1 LIFSLINIKRRSFLF
16 DFCSR
21 APGLTAT
28 SSDVLYSPIL
38 IAAPCERL
46 QNLYTVPVVTF
57 NEPEDG
63 MQAVAGHICYALA
76 GLRDRDSKACKLVL
90 VSRLNK
96 LEDCVQ
102 AVAGH
107 ICYALAG
114 LREREREITMP
125 VYCAWCHISMNMRM
139 SHVNECKVGVQAVA
153 GHICYVLAGLHT
165 QPQGPAFQLCAWCHI
180 SMNVRLV
187 GMQEV
192 AGHIRYILAGLRETE
207 R

>member
-1 LIFSLINIKRRSFLF
+1 
-16 DFCSR
+16 
-21 APGLTAT
+21 
-28 SSDVLYSPIL
+28 
-38 IAAPCERL
+38 
-46 QNLYTVPVVTF
+46 
-57 NEPEDG
+57 

-125 VYCAWCHISMNMRM
+125 VYCAWCHISMN
-139 SHVNECKVGVQAVA
+139 
-153 GHICYVLAGLHT
+153 
-165 QPQGPAFQLCAWCHI
+165 
-180 SMNVRLV
+180 VRLV

>member
-1 LIFSLINIKRRSFLF
+1 
-16 DFCSR
+16 
-21 APGLTAT
+21 
-28 SSDVLYSPIL
+28 
-38 IAAPCERL
+38 
-46 QNLYTVPVVTF
+46 
-57 NEPEDG
+57 

-90 VSRLNK
+90 VSHLNK

-107 ICYALAG
+107 ICYALAD

-125 VYCAWCHISMNMRM
+125 VYCAWCHISMN
-139 SHVNECKVGVQAVA
+139 
-153 GHICYVLAGLHT
+153 
-165 QPQGPAFQLCAWCHI
+165 
-180 SMNVRLV
+180 VRLV
-187 GMQEV
+187 GMQAV